1 MYSYLCPE
9 CESESAHLTRLGIGE
24 ILNEPCEVCDHPFIV
39 RAVCRISTSL
49 SMPEHFNHS
58 TGRYVTNKR
67 AFTSQLDAKSDEMS
81 ARLGYD
87 VKYSE
92 VDSSDQKSLGVNN
105 DDAQNIVTQEA
116 DPTKRRAI
124 DKVFS

>member
-24 ILNEPCEVCDHPFIV
+24 ILNEPCEVCNNPFIV
-39 RAVCRISTSL
+39 RAVCRISTNL

-58 TGRYVTNKR
+58 TGKYVTNKR

-92 VDSSDQKSLGVNN
+92 VDSSDQKSLGVTN
-105 DDAQNIVTQEA
+105 DGAGDIITKEEN
-116 DPTKRRAI
+116 PTKKRAI
-124 DKVFS
+124 DKAFS